1 MTSYSCLIAILF
13 MVSPGEQGSSASKTE
28 EAETVTP
35 STEPKNEIIDS
46 VSEDDSSSNEPSE
59 VNWETV
65 IQYDKGLTEGP
76 RQYKSAYFCT
86 YSPMPC
92 VITQDGVLRFNI
104 PESLHG
110 KLQLDMY
117 VFHDGRVNKIDY
129 LQKNSFQDFVI
140 VERILNR
147 QRNKNVW
154 SLSDRIE
161 QRIFDRLYLYGI
173 KLQYKLSEGD
183 PIVLEMYEHDK
194 PETRKTYFFRYH
206 QSGYRYP
213 FDIALIV
220 PINRA
225 QIRFNPNEPK
235 SNQGMFKPALTVGL
249 TANRDPD
256 THYSLMDKVRMA
268 GYPAL
273 FLSWVPR
280 ADQAAQELAA
290 AQGLK
295 ANETGAI
302 FVGAGVTYFGSLSLG
317 HRNVRSDRAV
327 LGAVAHD
334 GARQVSWLPG
344 ALLAVRALPAAPR
357 VRPRGWSRGGVPR
370 DPLLRQASAN

>member
-1 MTSYSCLIAILF
+1 

-317 HRNVRSDRAV
+317 IAYTFGEDALRPFVSLNIGKLVNFVWNISRSSPALWDSYIEKERKRDR
-327 LGAVAHD
+327 GAK
-334 GARQVSWLPG
+334 
-344 ALLAVRALPAAPR
+344 
-357 VRPRGWSRGGVPR
+357 
-370 DPLLRQASAN
+370 N